1 VSVAVLVPE
10 GELVVALTGVL
21 LVVAIVAGVVVA
33 GIVVTW
39 VVVAWVVVL
48 RVSTVTATVIV
59 RPSAEQISQTKEPDP
74 DLVLSRSLSPPPATV
89 AASTSSE
96 QSEEASVG
104 AVSLRLSPPPPAGI
118 VVGATGEL
126 AKNGPTDQAGP
137 YSEDTA
143 VNQLIPSADK
153 PCIRGR
159 LVSRAA

>member
-1 VSVAVLVPE
+1 M
-10 GELVVALTGVL
+10 ELHGIALLNLKCIT
-21 LVVAIVAGVVVA
+21 IVAGVVVA

-39 VVVAWVVVL
+39 VGVAWVVVLWVVVL

>member
-1 VSVAVLVPE
+1 M
-10 GELVVALTGVL
+10 ELHGIALLNLKCIT
-21 LVVAIVAGVVVA
+21 IVAGVVVA

-39 VVVAWVVVL
+39 VDVAGVVVAGVVVL
-48 RVSTVTATVIV
+48 RVSTVTPTVIV
-59 RPSAEQISQTKEPDP
+59 RPSSSEDISQTKEPDP

-89 AASTSSE
+89 APSTSSE

-104 AVSLRLSPPPPAGI
+104 AVALRLSPPPPPAGI
-118 VVGATGEL
+118 VIGATGEL
-126 AKNGPTDQAGP
+126 AQNGPTDQAGP

-153 PCIRGR
+153 PCVRGR

>member
-1 VSVAVLVPE
+1 V
-10 GELVVALTGVL
+10 ELHGIALLNLKCIT
-21 LVVAIVAGVVVA
+21 IVAGVVVA

-39 VVVAWVVVL
+39 VVVAGVVVLRVVIL
-48 RVSTVTATVIV
+48 RVSTVTPTVIV
-59 RPSAEQISQTKEPDP
+59 RPSSEDISQTKEPDP

-89 AASTSSE
+89 APSTSSE

-104 AVSLRLSPPPPAGI
+104 AVPLRLSPPPPPAGI
-118 VVGATGEL
+118 VIGATGEL
-126 AKNGPTDQAGP
+126 AQNGPTDQAGP

-153 PCIRGR
+153 PCVRGR